1 MFEFLRGIALVAA
14 LTLHG
19 EMAFAQNSEISAN
32 FVMPSCREFAVSPLR
47 KGQCQSGPVGFGAQA
62 DVA

>member
-1 MFEFLRGIALVAA
+1 MFKFLRGIALVVT
-14 LTLHG
+14 LTVTS

-47 KGQCQSGPVGFGAQA
+47 KSQCSGIV
-62 DVA
+62 